1 MADRYWVG
9 GAGTWNST
17 NTANWSAT
25 SGGAGGA
32 SVPTSADNVFF
43 NASSGTGTVAG
54 GGAGDQSNCAN
65 FDSSAASVTLASTIY
80 LNVYGSFKVKS
91 GIINY
96 FNGIVFR
103 GSGTHTVDANG
114 ATRVT
119 AGGGFNFSGTGT
131 YTFVN
136 NWTSTNGMT
145 VTSGT
150 VNTAGYAI
158 SGNAFNC
165 TGSTARTLILGAST
179 LTFVT
184 ATAFDFSGTNLTLN
198 AGTSTLISTGSG
210 FNGGTGLTFYNV
222 QLDGTGTLSGTS
234 TYNDLRMSVATTIS
248 GANTFASMTVAPPAN
263 TTVNVSFGANQ
274 TITGTLS
281 VTGGSPSNRAQF
293 QSSVAG
299 TQRTLT
305 VASVAGLAN
314 VNFKDIV
321 LAGAASPWSAPV
333 TVWDLGNN
341 SGITFN
347 NGPLYWVGGT
357 GTWSTTAATNWALTS
372 GGAGGAAIPGPSTD
386 VVIDGSSGTGTIS
399 LGSTAATNGLCRN
412 LTVTATQSLA
422 LGAAAVGYLT
432 IYGGSTLPASGSFT
446 TYVYFVTYAATTTGN
461 NINHNGKQLSVIQLT
476 FSGTGSWQLQS
487 AFTEGTVYFNAGA
500 FTTNNYA
507 VSVYELSDTGTT
519 LSLGSSSV
527 SVGLGAVTITAASFN
542 AGTSTITA
550 NSSQF
555 SAAGKAFYNIVGT
568 ANSLTATFASCN
580 NFTFNPTG
588 VGSLVFGSS
597 AITVSGT
604 LTVSGADNYFYRLFI
619 RSGSSGGTTITAA
632 ATSLTNCDFYNI
644 KAAGAAAW
652 TGSSLGNAGNN
663 SGITF
668 TAAKTVYMVAN
679 YTPVAWY
686 ETVWATS
693 SGGAVSNAN
702 YPLPQDTAYIDNN
715 SAPSGA
721 TVNPWIVL
729 GTTTF
734 VNRTNPITLNFG
746 GGYCTGTLTL
756 SSAVTTSTGSFTVEF
771 PLVWSLNSAG
781 RTFYCPLV
789 YTAPDASVTLLADAT
804 FTTSYGAPYYGV
816 YCTSAGCSY
825 NLNGYTLTQNERFE
839 ISAATFVLNG
849 PGTVKNTG
857 ASGVMCNIATAGTPT
872 SKATL
877 ELTDSGAGA
886 RSATI
891 PNTEATAL
899 NLKVSAGTGTFSWTG
914 GATDVNFTGFAGSWT
929 AGTNSIYG
937 SLTVSTGMTVS
948 ASASTLTFAATS
960 GTKTITTNGKT
971 LDFPITF
978 NGVGGT
984 WQLVDNLTV
993 GARIV
998 DLTNGTLDLNG
1009 KIFTVGN
1016 TFRVNAGTK
1025 NITFNGGTLL
1035 ITTGGTAFNLLS
1047 AANFTTTA
1055 GTGTGKIS
1063 LSAAG
1068 TKTFSGNGGVYN
1080 CTLEQAGA
1088 GAVTI
1093 SGSNTFTTISNSV
1106 QPTTFTFTSGTTQ
1119 TVTNFNVSG
1128 TSGNL
1133 VTINASSTTNAILSK
1148 SSGIIDVSYCSISRS
1163 TATGGARW
1171 QAYTTNGNVNGGNNS
1186 GWKFS
1191 AFSGNGL
1198 FFGSNF

>member
-9 GAGTWNST
+9 GTATWDGVAGTKWAT
-17 NTANWSAT
+17 T

-32 SVPTSADNVFF
+32 SAPTSADDVFF
-43 NASSGTGTVAG
+43 DGASGVVTVTISTVACRNFDCTGFTGTITGASVLQPYGTVFRLSSGMTYSHTGQVQLYNSSNATVAI
-54 GGAGDQSNCAN
+54 
-65 FDSSAASVTLASTIY
+65 T
-80 LNVYGSFKVKS
+80 
-91 GIINY
+91 
-96 FNGIVFR
+96 
-103 GSGTHTVDANG
+103 
-114 ATRVT
+114 T
-119 AGGGFNFSGTGT
+119 AGKTIGTLLLGLT
-131 YTFVN
+131 VS
-136 NWTSTNGMT
+136 TSTTWSLQDALTTSGQITLTAGTFNTNNFNVSTSGLSSNNANVRTFNLGSST
-145 VTSGT
+145 VT
-150 VNTAGYAI
+150 I
-158 SGNAFNC
+158 SGP
-165 TGSTARTLILGAST
+165 TAPNLLANN
-179 LTFVT
+179 LTF
-184 ATAFDFSGTNLTLN
+184 N
-198 AGTSTLISTGSG
+198 AGTSTINCTSASAFTFAGAG
-210 FNGGTGLTFYNV
+210 MTFYNV
-222 QLDGTGTLSGTS
+222 NFTGGGT
-234 TYNDLRMSVATTIS
+234 TTIAVT
-248 GANTFASMTVAPPAN
+248 GANTFNNLSVTAN
-263 TTVNVSFGANQ
+263 AAGTKNITFAANQ
-274 TITGTLS
+274 TINGSLTTSGT
-281 VTGGSPSNRAQF
+281 TAANRIEF
-293 QSSVAG
+293 GSSVAG
-299 TQRTLT
+299 TQRTL
-305 VASVAGLAN
+305 SVATIGTLTN
-314 VNFKDIV
+314 TNWKDIA
-321 LAGAASPWSAPV
+321 LTGAASPWSAPLS
-333 TVWDLGNN
+333 VWDYGNN

-357 GTWSTTAATNWALTS
+357 GTWDQLTATNWALTS

-446 TYVYFVTYAATTTGN
+446 TSVYFVTYAATTTGN
-461 NINHNGKQLSVIQLT
+461 NINHNGKKLSPIRLT

-487 AFTEGTVYFNAGA
+487 AFTEETVYFTAGA

-527 SVGLGAVTITAASFN
+527 SVGLGSVTITAASFN

-568 ANSLTATFASCN
+568 ANNLNATFASCN
-580 NFTFNPTG
+580 NFTFNTTG
-588 VGSLVFGSS
+588 VGTLVFNSS

-604 LTVSGADNYFYRLFI
+604 LNVSGANNYFYRLFI
-619 RSGSSGGTTITAA
+619 RSGISGGTTITAA

-721 TVNPWIVL
+721 TVNPWVIF

-756 SSAVTTSTGSFTVEF
+756 SSAVTTSTGSFTVEL

-789 YTAPDASVTLLADAT
+789 YAAPDASVTLLADAT
-804 FTTSYGAPYYGV
+804 FTTSYGSPYYGV
-816 YCTSAGCSY
+816 YCPSAGCSY

-886 RSATI
+886 RYATI

-914 GATDVNFTGFAGSWT
+914 GAADVNFTGFAGSWT
-929 AGTNSIYG
+929 AGINNIYG

-948 ASASTLTFAATS
+948 ASASTITFAATS

-984 WQLVDNLTV
+984 WQLADNLIQ
-993 GARIV
+993 GSARATT
-998 DLTNGTLDLNG
+998 LTNGTLDLNG
-1009 KIFTVGN
+1009 KTYTVGSFA
-1016 TFRVNAGTK
+1016 TAAGTK
-1025 NITFNGGTLL
+1025 NLTFNGGTL
-1035 ITTGGTAFNLLS
+1035 IVPAVTTTAFNN
-1047 AANFTTTA
+1047 AQPTNFTTTA

-1063 LSAAG
+1063 MTGATA
-1068 TKTFSGNGGVYN
+1068 KTFVGGGSTYN
-1080 CTLEQAGA
+1080 CTIEQAGA
-1088 GAVTI
+1088 GALTI
-1093 SGSNTFTTISNSV
+1093 TGANTFTTISNSV
-1106 QPTTFTFTSGTTQ
+1106 QPTSFLFTAGTTT

-1133 VTINASSTTNAILSK
+1133 VTIGSASAANHTLSK
-1148 SSGIIDVSYCSISRS
+1148 ASGIVNVNYCSISRS

-1171 QAYTTNGNVNGGNNS
+1171 QAYTINGNVNGGNNS

-1198 FFGSNF
+1198 LFGSNF